1 MTKVRTSIKQWRKH
15 HLNQNQVL
23 LTSSPRSV
31 ARINFWRGTN
41 KMSDI
46 SPVAQSELA
55 MLEVLVGV
63 EGTVTG
69 GEMGMLAE
77 ERDEETVPPAVVVK
91 GVMGIEVEDGGGAV
105 VEETE
110 LLSGLG

>member
-1 MTKVRTSIKQWRKH
+1 
-15 HLNQNQVL
+15 
-23 LTSSPRSV
+23 
-31 ARINFWRGTN
+31 
-41 KMSDI
+41 
-46 SPVAQSELA
+46 

-77 ERDEETVPPAVVVK
+77 ESDEETVPPAVVVK
-91 GVMGIEVEDGGGAV
+91 GVMGIEVEEEGGGAV